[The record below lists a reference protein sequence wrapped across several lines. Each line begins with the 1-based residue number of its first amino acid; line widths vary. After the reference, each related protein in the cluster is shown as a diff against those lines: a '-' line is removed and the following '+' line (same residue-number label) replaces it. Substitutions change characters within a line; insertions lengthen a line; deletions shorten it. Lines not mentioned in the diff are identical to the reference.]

1 MRRHTIAGLG
11 LFCLLAACA
20 QQAGSPT
27 APNMAWSLNHAEGE
41 GAKLAFGQPDSDNLL
56 LMMTCQARSGEVLVT
71 VAAPDDRPAKA
82 IELKSD
88 RRTTRLP
95 GQVVPAMAEGEAL
108 IEAQTSAT
116 NPTLANFARTGDLYI
131 GGEGAS
137 ARLPVRAGERQVVR
151 NFLATCRAA

>member
-1 MRRHTIAGLG
+1 MRRRTIAGLG

-27 APNMAWSLNHAEGE
+27 APTMAWSLNHAEGE

-71 VAAPDDRPAKA
+71 VAAPENRPARA

-88 RRTTRLP
+88 KRTTRLP

-108 IEAQTSAT
+108 IEAQTSAS
-116 NPTLANFARTGDLYI
+116 NPTLTNFARTGDLSI
-131 GGEGAS
+131 GGEGRS
-137 ARLPVRAGERQVVR
+137 AKLPVRASERRVVR
-151 NFLATCRAA
+151 SFLDTCRAA